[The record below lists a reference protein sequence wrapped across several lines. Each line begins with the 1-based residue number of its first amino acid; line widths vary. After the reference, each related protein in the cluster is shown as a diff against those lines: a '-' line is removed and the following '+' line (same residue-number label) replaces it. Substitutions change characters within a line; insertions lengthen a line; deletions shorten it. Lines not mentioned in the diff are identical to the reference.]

1 MQLPPNRAE
10 RRAAARLAMKA
21 AMQSQQPQPA
31 AMTAAAGAAPAPN
44 VSFAEQSEP
53 RPISDAQL
61 AANRANAQKS
71 TGPTSEAG
79 KAKTRL
85 NAVKTG
91 LTGQTVLLPT
101 DDAVAYQAHIDR
113 HFKRYS
119 PEGEQEQTLV
129 QFLADTEWRLLRIAP
144 LEAGVYALGRIEN
157 PDLFPEE
164 TDPAAREALIR
175 TKLFL
180 LYRRELNNIALQE
193 RRLRNQQA
201 SDLEKLEALQK
212 ERKEKDKAL
221 DKIQPGMRQA
231 VNSLLK
237 HRGSRFRLTPRELG
251 LDFSMQEINACVEA
265 FEASQTAGQPEP
277 DYKTVIL
284 QFRNSQNAGAPSPA
298 FKKEAEAA

>member
-1 MQLPPNRAE
+1 
-10 RRAAARLAMKA
+10 
-21 AMQSQQPQPA
+21 
-31 AMTAAAGAAPAPN
+31 MTAAAGAVPAPH
-44 VSFAEQSEP
+44 VDFAEQSEPQLSEP

-61 AANRANAQKS
+61 AANRAMAGVPGPTCTNAQKS

-91 LTGQTVLLPT
+91 LTGQTVLLPS

-201 SDLEKLEALQK
+201 SDLEKLQALQK
-212 ERKEKDKAL
+212 ERKERDKDL
-221 DKIQPGMRQA
+221 DKIQFRMRQA
-231 VNSLLK
+231 VKTILK
-237 HRGSRFRLTPRELG
+237 SRGTNFCITPYELG
-251 LDFSMQEINACVEA
+251 FDFSISEINACAEA
-265 FEASQTAGQPEP
+265 FEASQNAGQPEP
-277 DYKTVIL
+277 NYKTVIL
-284 QFRNSQNAGAPSPA
+284 EFRKSQNE
-298 FKKEAEAA
+298 EAQAA